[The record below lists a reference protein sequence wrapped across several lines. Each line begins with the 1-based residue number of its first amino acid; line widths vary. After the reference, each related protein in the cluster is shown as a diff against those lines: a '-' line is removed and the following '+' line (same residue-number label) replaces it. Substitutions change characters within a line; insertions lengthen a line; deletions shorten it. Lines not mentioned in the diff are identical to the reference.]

1 MTLSIRITVTAFVL
15 SLLFPASPTTAA
27 IARTTAAMDRTAE
40 EKAVSA
46 AFLEWVKNRAQVIDQ
61 DEVSELPQLDRS
73 PVIDGILEEEVWK
86 QAVVWMLPWEVNRGE
101 NRVAPDH
108 TYVLMAARG
117 ADLHLAFISMDEN
130 PDRIRGSLTDRDQ
143 WFGNDDDAV
152 GLFLDTYGDARNA
165 YLILVNAAGVQGDAM
180 MLDRGAQG
188 TEEDNSFDFL
198 WHSEVRRFEDGYV
211 AELTIPLRYLQ
222 IPDTRDEHLQMGILP
237 VRVQPRAFLHH
248 LVPVEQDFDR
258 SCFLCQFPEIRI
270 ENPGRIT
277 APVRLVP
284 YASGFAEAAGPGTN
298 LTDHP
303 ADYTG
308 SVGIDMK
315 YQTTNSVIDATIL
328 PDFSQVETDAFE
340 MTSNVRF
347 DPRFPERRPFF
358 MERTDLFRFPISGTL
373 YTRSIVDPTGGLR
386 WTGKTGRHNWAA
398 VSMHDQTG
406 WFIDPGPHTSRLIV
420 DGGTSSW
427 NNLLRYR
434 YDVSPDIMMGVF
446 YSDRITE
453 DGYNRLLSYDAQ
465 IGIGSRH
472 TLVLQPL
479 ASWNR
484 YPDRFGEQYGV
495 STDPAFDYGY
505 LVRLARG
512 GRDWNY
518 RVVTRRYGK
527 DLITGTGILQQT
539 DVQHVGLS
547 SGYNIW
553 LNNRYIERIRPSLSS
568 AGIWHLHG
576 GNLRSIFQDPDPL
589 SLSGQISVDVFG
601 INRSRLQLA
610 GSYNYE
616 YVEDILGNGRT
627 SQDFDLYRLS
637 GAFNTD
643 ITSDYRIRIRGSY
656 GSAVDYRLIE
666 RMDEYRL
673 SLSNSLFLLDRRVD
687 VSHSMDFMRLSHDVV
702 AQEAMTQRL
711 SAEWQITQ
719 SLAFR
724 NIMQYRDFRFSEP
737 RYADNVPDRVQTL
750 QNQVLL
756 RYRINYATAI
766 YLGGFAELGE
776 EVPRPVHDRVEGQSQ
791 WQVFAKISWLI

>member
-1 MTLSIRITVTAFVL
+1 MTLSIRITVTAF
-15 SLLFPASPTTAA
+15 LLLLLYSSSPTSAA
-27 IARTTAAMDRTAE
+27 SARNAE

-46 AFLEWVKNRAQVIDQ
+46 DFLEWVKNRAQLIDQ
-61 DEVSELPQLDRS
+61 DEAGRLPQLDRN
-73 PVIDGILEEEVWK
+73 PVIDGMLEEDVWK
-86 QAVVWMLPWEVNRGE
+86 QAVVWKLPWEINRGE
-101 NRVAPDH
+101 NRPSPDNN
-108 TYVLMAARG
+108 YVLMASHG
-117 ADLHLAFISMDEN
+117 PNLNLAYISFDQS
-130 PDRIRGSLTDRDQ
+130 PDRIRGTLTDRDS
-143 WFGNDDDAV
+143 WNSSNNDAA
-152 GLFLDTYGDARNA
+152 GFFLDTFGDGRNA
-165 YLILVNAAGVQGDAM
+165 YLIMVNAAGVQADAM

-188 TEEDNSFDFL
+188 TEDDSSFDFL
-198 WHSEVRRFEDGYV
+198 WHSDIRRFEDGYV
-211 AELTIPLRYLQ
+211 AEITIPLSDLQ
-222 IPDTRDEHLQMGILP
+222 IPDTGEPLLEMNILP
-237 VRVQPRAFLHH
+237 FRIQPRDFLRH
-248 LVPVEQDFDR
+248 LVPVEWDFDR
-258 SCFLCQFPEIRI
+258 SCFICQFPSIRI
-270 ENPGRIT
+270 ENPGRIST
-277 APVRLVP
+277 PVQLVP
-284 YASGFAEAAGPGTN
+284 YTSGFAEAAGPGTN

-315 YQTTNSVIDATIL
+315 YQTTSSVIDATIL

-347 DPRFPERRPFF
+347 VPRFPERRPFF
-358 MERTDLFRFPISGTL
+358 MERTDLFRFPISQTL

-398 VSMHDQTG
+398 ISMHDQTG

-427 NNLLRYR
+427 NNLMRYR
-434 YDVSPDIMMGVF
+434 YDVSPGVMMGVF

-465 IGIGSRH
+465 IGIGSKH

-484 YPDRFGEQYGV
+484 YPDRFGEQHGV

-505 LVRLARG
+505 LVRMARS
-512 GRDWNY
+512 GRSWDY
-518 RVVTRRYGK
+518 RVETRRYGR

-539 DVQHVGLS
+539 DVQHVVAW
-547 SGYNIW
+547 SGYNFW
-553 LNNRYIERIRPSLSS
+553 LDNRYIERIRP
-568 AGIWHLHG
+568 GFRTVGTWHLHG
-576 GNLRSIFQDPDPL
+576 GDLGTLFRDPDPL
-589 SLSGQISVDVFG
+589 SLSGEISVSVYG
-601 INRSRLQLA
+601 INRSRVQLEA
-610 GSYNYE
+610 NYDYE
-616 YVEDILGNGRT
+616 YVEDILGNGLESR
-627 SQDFDLYRLS
+627 DFDLYRFS
-637 GAFNTD
+637 GLFNTD
-643 ITSDYRIRIRGSY
+643 ITTDYRISIRGSY

-673 SLSNSLFLLDRRVD
+673 SLYNSLFLLDRRVD

-702 AQEAMTQRL
+702 AQKAMTQRL
-711 SAEWQITQ
+711 SAQWQITR

-724 NIMQYRDFRFSEP
+724 NIMQYRNFRFSEP

-776 EVPRPVHDRVEGQSQ
+776 VAPRTGFERVEEQSQ